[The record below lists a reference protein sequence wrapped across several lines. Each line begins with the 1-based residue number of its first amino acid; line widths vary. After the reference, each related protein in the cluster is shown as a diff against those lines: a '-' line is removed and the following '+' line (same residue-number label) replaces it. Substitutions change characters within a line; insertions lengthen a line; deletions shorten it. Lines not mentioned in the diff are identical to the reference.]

1 MYTQKLAGVRF
12 SYVDGN
18 KKNNEKK
25 LEIKPGNL

>member
-18 KKNNEKK
+18 KKKITKK
-25 LEIKPGNL
+25 N